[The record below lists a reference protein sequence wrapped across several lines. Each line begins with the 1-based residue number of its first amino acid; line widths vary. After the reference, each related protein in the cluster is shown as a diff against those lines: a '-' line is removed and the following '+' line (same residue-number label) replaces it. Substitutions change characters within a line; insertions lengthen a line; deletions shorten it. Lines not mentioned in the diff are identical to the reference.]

1 MNANDLDREALEF
14 AAGVCTPKQ
23 MEVLRLRAEGFGHR
37 AIARQLMISPS
48 SSKDRL
54 DAALLHLR
62 RAIIER
68 EVVA

>member
-1 MNANDLDREALEF
+1 MNANDLDRAALDFAEAI
-14 AAGVCTPKQ
+14 CTPKQ
-23 MEVLRLRAEGFGHR
+23 MEVLRLRAEGYGHR

-48 SSKDRL
+48 SAKDRL

-68 EVVA
+68 EAA